1 MRATN
6 ASGSRL
12 LIVEDDPA
20 LAQALEAL
28 ATRDGY
34 VTRVAM
40 SVSEGE
46 SALRA
51 GEVDVVLTDYQLPD
65 GQGTSIIE
73 CARQTDP
80 RIAVVAM
87 TAYGTVDLAV
97 RLVRAGAYDVLTKP
111 VEPSAVRAALARAI
125 EARSLRAEVE
135 RLRRELSTTSG
146 LDGLVG
152 RSRALADIIDLVRR
166 VADNPSTVLVTGP
179 SGSGKERVARALHQ
193 SSRRAA
199 KPFVAINMA
208 AVPDALLESE
218 LFGHVKGAFTDAKT
232 DKQGLFVQ
240 ANGGTM
246 LLDEVGDMPL
256 SLQAKLLRVLAERE
270 VRPVGGSKSIA
281 FDVRVVAATHHDL
294 RKAVSEGR
302 FRQDLYYRLAVIEIH
317 VPPLK
322 DRPDDILPLAEHF
335 LRRSAERAGR
345 AIRGLSR
352 EASQLLTQ
360 YAWPGNVRELENVV
374 ERAVALARD
383 EWIAVS
389 DLPAHVQPE
398 ASTRL
403 FEQAAERSLTLEEL
417 ERGYVAHVLERCGGN
432 KKRAAALLGINRRT
446 IQRWMGAD
454 TSADGDED

>member
-1 MRATN
+1 MRSVAAPS
-6 ASGSRL
+6 ASKL

-28 ATRDGY
+28 AVRDGY
-34 VTRVAM
+34 APAVAM
-40 SVSEGE
+40 TVQD
-46 SALRA
+46 ALVALEA
-51 GEVDVVLTDYQLPD
+51 GAVDVVLTDYQLPD
-65 GQGTSIIE
+65 GQGTRIIE
-73 CARQTDP
+73 HARQTDP

-125 EARSLRAEVE
+125 EARSLRGEVE
-135 RLRRELSTTSG
+135 RLRRELASNSG
-146 LDGLVG
+146 IEGLVG
-152 RSRALADIIDLVRR
+152 RSRALADIADLVRR

-193 SSRRAA
+193 VSRRASR
-199 KPFVAINMA
+199 PFVAINMA

-232 DKQGLFVQ
+232 DKPGLFVQ
-240 ANGGTM
+240 ANGGTL
-246 LLDEVGDMPL
+246 LLDEVGDLPL
-256 SLQAKLLRVLAERE
+256 GLQAKLLRVLAERE
-270 VRPVGGSKSIA
+270 VRPVGATKSVA

-294 RKAVSEGR
+294 REAVKEGR
-302 FRQDLYYRLAVIEIH
+302 FRQDLFYRLAVIELH

-322 DRPDDILPLAEHF
+322 DRPDDVIPLAEHF
-335 LRRSAERAGR
+335 LRRAAQHASRP
-345 AIRGLSR
+345 IRGLSR
-352 EASQLLTQ
+352 EASQLLVQ
-360 YAWPGNVRELENVV
+360 YGWPGNVRELENVI

-403 FEQAAERSLTLEEL
+403 FEQAAERLMTLEEL

-432 KKRAAALLGINRRT
+432 KKRAAAQLGINRRT

-454 TSADGDED
+454 DGDSDD